1 MSHSL
6 SEAEST
12 HASLTKILAILGDE
26 VQDLGRTVETLQT
39 VLSPA
44 ILHIATDPKCHMHA
58 QTLDLLSQR
67 LTALGLFVSS
77 LEHSVPREWWLDF
90 AAALRGVTL
99 SDLAWRLKGRKT
111 AEPKHEAGM
120 LEMF

>member
-1 MSHSL
+1 MSHTL
-6 SEAEST
+6 SESEST
-12 HASLTKILAILGDE
+12 HASVTKILAILGDE

-44 ILHIATDPKCHMHA
+44 ILHIAADPNCHKHA

-67 LTALGLFVSS
+67 LKALGLFVSS

-90 AAALRGVTL
+90 SAALRGVTL
-99 SDLAWRLKGRKT
+99 SDLAWRLKGRKSV
-111 AEPKHEAGM
+111 EPDHEAGM
-120 LEMF
+120 LELF